1 MPGPDIP
8 VPHWTAYVAQDL
20 RQAIDE
26 MERHAKEVQEPIED
40 THNWAIGD
48 LIADERSQPPDD
60 DDVHRKKRSPTHVSR
75 DLPLRAVLN
84 SASACSSTSL
94 RIYERRC

>member
-8 VPHWTAYVAQDL
+8 VPHWTVYVAQDL

-26 MERHAKEVQEPIED
+26 MERHAKELQKPIDD

-48 LIADERSQPPDD
+48 LIAEERPEPSD
-60 DDVHRKKRSPTHVSR
+60 DDVHRKKRSPTHVR
-75 DLPLRAVLN
+75 RAFSEELCLQQADMV
-84 SASACSSTSL
+84 
-94 RIYERRC
+94 